1 MRGLV
6 PSTGSYQPR
15 LILFFGGVGPATLP
29 SLLPKMD
36 SIDEILIQPS
46 ALEKLDSQVFFSQLL
61 QRLQDQSYESSNAT
75 PPQQFCC
82 QFHISCGIR

>member
-29 SLLPKMD
+29 SLLRKMA